1 MPLVSTIRD
10 FMRLEA
16 AGGIV
21 LVAAAAAAL
30 VLANSPLSWL
40 YDAFLEIP
48 GAIQVGT
55 FEIRKP
61 LLLWLN
67 DGWMAVFF
75 FLVGLEIKREF
86 ADGELSD
93 LKAAGLPIIGALGG
107 MLVPALIYALF
118 NLGGGVDLR
127 GWAIPTAT
135 DIAFALGVMSLL
147 GPRVPASL
155 KVLLTAIA
163 IIDDLGAIVIIA
175 AFYTYDL
182 SLVSLGLAAVALL
195 GLLALNLAGVRQIAP
210 YLLIGA
216 LLWVCVLKS
225 GVHATLAG
233 VATALAIPLQGVD
246 ENGRPSGDEHD
257 SPLRY
262 LEHLLHPWVAFLVLP
277 AFAFANAGV
286 SFAGLGFAALA
297 DPVTLGI
304 ALGLLL
310 GKPIGVYGAI
320 RLAIAAGIGRMPE
333 GADARQLLG
342 LAVLCGIGFTMSLF
356 IGGLAFT
363 SAEHAA
369 QVRLGVLSG
378 SVLSAVI
385 GYVLLARRSDPA
397 GG

>member
-1 MPLVSTIRD
+1 MPLISSVRD
-10 FMRLEA
+10 FIRFEA

-21 LVAAAAAAL
+21 LVVAAL
-30 VLANSPLSWL
+30 VALILANSPLVWL
-40 YDAFLEIP
+40 YDAFLSIP
-48 GAIQVGT
+48 GAVQIGE

-107 MLVPALIYALF
+107 MLVPALIYALINF
-118 NLGGGVDLR
+118 GRGVDLR

-135 DIAFALGVMSLL
+135 DIAFALGVLSLL
-147 GPRVPASL
+147 GSRVPASL

-175 AFYTYDL
+175 AFYTADL
-182 SLVSLGLAAVALL
+182 SLASLVLAGVAILGLI
-195 GLLALNLAGVRQIAP
+195 ALNLAGVRQITP
-210 YLLIGA
+210 YLLVGA
-216 LLWVCVLKS
+216 LLWVFVLKS

-233 VATALAIPLQGVD
+233 VATALAIPLEGRD
-246 ENGRPSGDEHD
+246 ESGRLSADPDV

-262 LEHLLHPWVAFLVLP
+262 LEHLLHPWVAFLILP

-286 SFAGLGFAALA
+286 SFAGLGLNAFGENVA
-297 DPVTLGI
+297 LGI
-304 ALGLLL
+304 ALGLLI

-320 RLAIAAGIGRMPE
+320 WLAIRFGLGRMPE
-333 GADARQLLG
+333 GANGQQLLG
-342 LAVLCGIGFTMSLF
+342 LACLCGIGFTMSLF

-363 SAEHAA
+363 DAGHAA

-378 SVLSAVI
+378 SVLSAVL
-385 GYVLLARRSDPA
+385 GYVLLARPA
-397 GG
+397 RAG